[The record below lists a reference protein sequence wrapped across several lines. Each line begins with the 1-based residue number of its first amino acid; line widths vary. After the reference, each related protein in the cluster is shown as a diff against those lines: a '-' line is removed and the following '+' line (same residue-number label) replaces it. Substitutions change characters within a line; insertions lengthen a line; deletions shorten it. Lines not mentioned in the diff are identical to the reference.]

1 MLKKIKKSI
10 DTIFRFVLSLNET
23 KRNETK
29 RTYLRVQ
36 KNMRKEGNHW
46 FNCSPNPYDRGCMC
60 LNIRGGYYGA
70 WW

>member
-10 DTIFRFVLSLNET
+10 DTMFRFVLSL
-23 KRNETK
+23 NETK

>member
-29 RTYLRVQ
+29 RNET
-36 KNMRKEGNHW
+36 
-46 FNCSPNPYDRGCMC
+46 
-60 LNIRGGYYGA
+60 NIRCVKIYERRAIIGLIALRTLGNGGVRV
-70 WW
+70 